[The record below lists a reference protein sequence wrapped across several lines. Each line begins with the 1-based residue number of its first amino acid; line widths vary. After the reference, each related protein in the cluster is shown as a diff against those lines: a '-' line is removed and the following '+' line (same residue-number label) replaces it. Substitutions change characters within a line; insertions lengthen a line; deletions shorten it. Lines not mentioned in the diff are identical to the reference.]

1 MGTSSTGL
9 NPPAG
14 LATDLS
20 PPLEAWSCGYC
31 GKDSFCAQGLMAHK
45 LSVHDYQLLLNKGWV
60 RSGKYLY
67 KAAMPIT
74 CCPTYTM
81 RCHVLDFR
89 ISRSQRRVL
98 KKMRKH
104 LTRVDAIVK
113 ETAGLSPEEDTTCHK
128 EEPSPGPGQVKLTT
142 GQTPWTFPER
152 SDEDWSEVN
161 HVSDQRSMNSSQTWS
176 VEDTTS
182 HIHTCRKTKE
192 SRRELLKSPER
203 GQQAELEPAESEL
216 VGLTEHKVPGQEPA
230 PSQGPQPSLSQ
241 ISMSAVHPS
250 PISHPLHS
258 TSAPSRTR
266 SLEELLEES
275 TPATAQHQLEVKLL
289 RLSPPSPELQA
300 TFGESYKVYK
310 RYQMHVHKDTEL
322 MASEAEYRRF
332 FCSTPLLGEDPA
344 DGPDTGYGSFIEQ
357 FLLDG
362 KIIAL
367 GLLDILPEGINSQY
381 LCYDPDYSSLSLGV
395 YSALREIA
403 LTQRLNEKVPRMKYY
418 YLGPYVHS
426 CVKVKY
432 KLLYQPTELLCP
444 VTGHWVSV
452 EQCLPKLELNK
463 FAKLYDGDEP
473 AADSSLSSE
482 GLWFLRNFRE
492 ALSPSSSASVQTE
505 EAMLV
510 VSQEDLVSIRSSSLS
525 SWWKHFPCLGRLLR
539 CCCCCCGS
547 WCRKEAES

>member
-1 MGTSSTGL
+1 MGTNSTGQNPPGGLVADL
-9 NPPAG
+9 NPP
-14 LATDLS
+14 
-20 PPLEAWSCGYC
+20 LESWSCGYC

-74 CCPTYTM
+74 CCPTYPM

-104 LTRVDAIVK
+104 LTCADTFVK
-113 ETAGLSPEEDTTCHK
+113 ETAAFSPEGDTMCHK
-128 EEPSPGPGQVKLTT
+128 EEQSPGAGQGKLTT
-142 GQTPWTFPER
+142 GQTPCTFTER
-152 SDEDWSEVN
+152 SDDDWSEVN
-161 HVSDQRSMNSSQTWS
+161 HVSDQRSMSHSQTWA
-176 VEDTTS
+176 VEDTAS
-182 HIHTCRKTKE
+182 DIHTCRKAKE
-192 SRRELLKSPER
+192 SRRELLKSTER
-203 GQQAELEPAESEL
+203 GQQAELGPEESEML
-216 VGLTEHKVPGQEPA
+216 GLTEDKAPGQEPS
-230 PSQGPQPSLSQ
+230 PLQGPQPSLSQ
-241 ISMSAVHPS
+241 TSMNTLHPS
-250 PISHPLHS
+250 PIPPPLHS
-258 TSAPSRTR
+258 TSEPSHTR
-266 SLEELLEES
+266 SLEELIVES
-275 TPATAQHQLEVKLL
+275 TPVAALHQLEVKLL

-403 LTQRLNEKVPRMKYY
+403 LTQRLNEKAPRMKYY
-418 YLGPYVHS
+418 YLGPYVHT
-426 CVKVKY
+426 CIKVKY

-444 VTGHWVSV
+444 VTGHWVPV

-473 AADSSLSSE
+473 AADSSLPSE
-482 GLWFLRNFRE
+482 SLWFLRNFRE
-492 ALSPSSSASVQTE
+492 ALSLSSSASVQTE

-510 VSQEDLVSIRSSSLS
+510 VSQEDLISIHSSSAS
-525 SWWKHFPCLGRLLR
+525 AWWKHVPCLTCLLS
-539 CCCCCCGS
+539 CCRGS
-547 WCRKEAES
+547 WCRKQVES

>member
-1 MGTSSTGL
+1 MGTSSTGQ

-14 LATDLS
+14 LAAELS

-45 LSVHDYQLLLNKGWV
+45 LTVHDYQLLLNKGWV

-67 KAAMPIT
+67 KAAMQVT
-74 CCPTYTM
+74 CCPTYPM

-104 LTRVDAIVK
+104 LTRADAFVK
-113 ETAGLSPEEDTTCHK
+113 ETAGLSPEEDTRCHK
-128 EEPSPGPGQVKLTT
+128 GEQVAGAGQGKLTA
-142 GQTPWTFPER
+142 GQTLWTFPEG
-152 SDEDWSEVN
+152 SEEDWSEAN
-161 HVSDQRSMNSSQTWS
+161 RASDQRCVNNNQTWA
-176 VEDTTS
+176 VEDADS

-192 SRRELLKSPER
+192 IRRELLQTPER
-203 GQQAELEPAESEL
+203 GQQAELESTESEL
-216 VGLTEHKVPGQEPA
+216 VGLTEHKAPGQEPA
-230 PSQGPQPSLSQ
+230 PLPGPQPSLSQ
-241 ISMSAVHPS
+241 TSMSTVHPS
-250 PISHPLHS
+250 PIPPPLHS
-258 TSAPSRTR
+258 TSEPSRTR
-266 SLEELLEES
+266 SLEELIAEN
-275 TPATAQHQLEVKLL
+275 TPVASLHQLEVKLL

-310 RYQMHVHKDTEL
+310 RYQMHVHKDTE
-322 MASEAEYRRF
+322 YRRF
-332 FCSTPLLGEDPA
+332 FCSTPLVGEDPA

-426 CVKVKY
+426 CIKVKY

-444 VTGHWVSV
+444 LSGRWVSV
-452 EQCLPKLELNK
+452 EKCLPKLEINK
-463 FAKLYDGDEP
+463 YARLYDGEDT
-473 AADSSLSSE
+473 AADPGLSDE

-492 ALSPSSSASVQTE
+492 ALSPSSCTSVHTE

-510 VSQEDLVSIRSSSLS
+510 VSQEDIVLSRPSSA
-525 SWWKHFPCLGRLLR
+525 WWRHCPCLLRLLS
-539 CCCCCCGS
+539 CCCCTS
-547 WCRKEAES
+547 CRR

>member
-104 LTRVDAIVK
+104 LTRVDAIMK
-113 ETAGLSPEEDTTCHK
+113 ETA
-128 EEPSPGPGQVKLTT
+128 
-142 GQTPWTFPER
+142 
-152 SDEDWSEVN
+152 
-161 HVSDQRSMNSSQTWS
+161 

-539 CCCCCCGS
+539 CCCCCCCCGS

>member
-1 MGTSSTGL
+1 MGTSSTGH

-14 LATDLS
+14 ELS
-20 PPLEAWSCGYC
+20 PPLEAWTCGYC

-74 CCPTYTM
+74 CCPTYPM

-98 KKMRKH
+98 KKMRKL
-104 LTRVDAIVK
+104 LTSTGGLVK
-113 ETAGLSPEEDTTCHK
+113 ETAGVSSEEDTRCHNGK
-128 EEPSPGPGQVKLTT
+128 QVSEAAPGKSST
-142 GQTPWTFPER
+142 GQTTLAL
-152 SDEDWSEVN
+152 SDGAEGN
-161 HVSDQRSMNSSQTWS
+161 RVSDQRSVGSSQTWP
-176 VEDTTS
+176 VEDEDS
-182 HIHTCRKTKE
+182 QMHTCHKAKE
-192 SRRELLKSPER
+192 SRTELLQSPER
-203 GQQAELEPAESEL
+203 GHQAELDSTESEL
-216 VGLTEHKVPGQEPA
+216 VGLTERKAPGQEPA
-230 PSQGPQPSLSQ
+230 PLPAPQPSLSQ
-241 ISMSAVHPS
+241 TSMSTVHPS
-250 PISHPLHS
+250 PIPPPLHS
-258 TSAPSRTR
+258 KPAPSHTR
-266 SLEELLEES
+266 SLEELIVDN
-275 TPATAQHQLEVKLL
+275 TPVTSLHQLEVKLL
-289 RLSPPSPELQA
+289 RLSPPSPELHA
-300 TFGESYKVYK
+300 TFGESYKVYR
-310 RYQMHVHKDTEL
+310 RYQMHVHKDTEV

-332 FCSTPLLGEDPA
+332 FCSTPLVGEDPA

-403 LTQRLNEKVPRMKYY
+403 LTQRLNEQVPRMKYY

-444 VTGHWVSV
+444 VTGHWVPV
-452 EQCLPKLELNK
+452 EQCLPKLEISK
-463 FAKLYDGDEP
+463 YSRLYDGEEP
-473 AADSSLSSE
+473 AADPGLSTE

-492 ALSPSSSASVQTE
+492 ALGPSASPSVRTE

-510 VSQEDLVSIRSSSLS
+510 VSQEDLVSTHSSSAAVCWGRCSCLVQLLS
-525 SWWKHFPCLGRLLR
+525 
-539 CCCCCCGS
+539 CCCCCTNYC
-547 WCRKEAES
+547 KDKAES

>member
-1 MGTSSTGL
+1 
-9 NPPAG
+9 
-14 LATDLS
+14 
-20 PPLEAWSCGYC
+20 
-31 GKDSFCAQGLMAHK
+31 
-45 LSVHDYQLLLNKGWV
+45 
-60 RSGKYLY
+60 
-67 KAAMPIT
+67 MPIT
-74 CCPTYTM
+74 CCPTYPM

-104 LTRVDAIVK
+104 LTRADAFVK
-113 ETAGLSPEEDTTCHK
+113 ETAALSPEEDPTCHK
-128 EEPSPGPGQVKLTT
+128 EEQAPGAGQGKLTT

-161 HVSDQRSMNSSQTWS
+161 HVSDQRSMNNSQTWA

-182 HIHTCRKTKE
+182 HIRTCRKTKE
-192 SRRELLKSPER
+192 SRRELLKTPER

-216 VGLTEHKVPGQEPA
+216 VGLTEHKAPGQEPA
-230 PSQGPQPSLSQ
+230 PLQDPQPSLSQ
-241 ISMSAVHPS
+241 TSMSAVHPS
-250 PISHPLHS
+250 PIPPPLHS
-258 TSAPSRTR
+258 TSEPSHTR
-266 SLEELLEES
+266 SLEELIEES
-275 TPATAQHQLEVKLL
+275 TPAAALHQLEVKLL

-322 MASEAEYRRF
+322 MASEAEYKRF

-444 VTGHWVSV
+444 VTGRWVSV

-463 FAKLYDGDEP
+463 FAKLYDGEEP

-510 VSQEDLVSIRSSSLS
+510 VSQEDLVSMHSSSHS
-525 SWWKHFPCLGRLLR
+525 AWWKHLPCLARLLS
-539 CCCCCCGS
+539 CCCGS

>member
-1 MGTSSTGL
+1 MGSSGTGQT
-9 NPPAG
+9 PAAG
-14 LATDLS
+14 LASELR

-74 CCPTYTM
+74 CCPTYPM

-104 LTRVDAIVK
+104 LTQPDAFVS
-113 ETAGLSPEEDTTCHK
+113 ETVAFSPPEDTTCHK
-128 EEPSPGPGQVKLTT
+128 EEQVSGAGQGKLTT
-142 GQTPWTFPER
+142 GQTPWTFPEG
-152 SDEDWSEVN
+152 SDENWSEVN
-161 HVSDQRSMNSSQTWS
+161 HVTDQRSMNNSQAWS
-176 VEDTTS
+176 VEDPAP
-182 HIHTCRKTKE
+182 HIHTCRKAKE
-192 SRRELLKSPER
+192 SRGELLKTPER

-216 VGLTEHKVPGQEPA
+216 VGLTEHKAPGQEPA
-230 PSQGPQPSLSQ
+230 PLQDPQPSLSQ
-241 ISMSAVHPS
+241 TSMSAVHPS
-250 PISHPLHS
+250 PIPPPLHS
-258 TSAPSRTR
+258 TSQPNRTR
-266 SLEELLEES
+266 SLEELLVES
-275 TPATAQHQLEVKLL
+275 TPVTALHQLEVKLL
-289 RLSPPSPELQA
+289 RLSPPSPELQS

-357 FLLDG
+357 FLLAG

-432 KLLYQPTELLCP
+432 KLFYQPTELLCP

-452 EQCLPKLELNK
+452 EQCLPKLELSK
-463 FAKLYDGDEP
+463 FARLYDGEEP
-473 AADSSLSSE
+473 AVDCGLSNE
-482 GLWFLRNFRE
+482 GLWFLRNFRD

-510 VSQEDLVSIRSSSLS
+510 VSQEDLVSIHSSSPS
-525 SWWKHFPCLGRLLR
+525 AWWKHLPCLARLLS
-539 CCCCCCGS
+539 CCCRGS
-547 WCRKEAES
+547 WCRKEEES